1 MDRTELMK
9 NIVATLDNKKA
20 TNIKSLEITELTSV
34 ADYFVI
40 ATGTSGT
47 HIRALSDEVQD
58 TLTKQGVE
66 PKSIEGKST
75 GWILLDYGTVV
86 VHLFT
91 PDQRETYSLEH
102 LWADAKE
109 FDISS
114 IVTE

>member
-1 MDRTELMK
+1 MDRNELMQK
-9 NIVATLDNKKA
+9 IVATLDNKKA
-20 TNIKSLEITELTSV
+20 TDIKSLEITELTSV

-58 TLTKQGVE
+58 TLTKEGVE
-66 PKSIEGKST
+66 PKHIEGKST

-91 PDQRETYSLEH
+91 PDQRELYSLEH
-102 LWADAKE
+102 LWGDAQE
-109 FDISS
+109 YDISS

>member
-9 NIVATLDNKKA
+9 KIVATLDNKKA
-20 TNIKSLEITELTSV
+20 TSIKSLEITELTSV

-58 TLTKQGVE
+58 TLTKEGVE
-66 PKSIEGKST
+66 PKNVEGKST
-75 GWILLDYGTVV
+75 GWILIDYGTVV

-91 PDQRETYSLEH
+91 PDQREIYSLEH
-102 LWADAKE
+102 LWGDAKE